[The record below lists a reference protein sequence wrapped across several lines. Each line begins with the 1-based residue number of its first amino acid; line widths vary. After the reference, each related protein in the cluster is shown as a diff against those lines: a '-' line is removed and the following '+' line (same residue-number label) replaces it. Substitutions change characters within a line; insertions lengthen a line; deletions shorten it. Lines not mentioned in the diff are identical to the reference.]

1 MRENYKLNAG
11 RRCVTIRCKQAGKV
25 DEAAGQVNTKEK
37 DNANDSDNTNDREEG
52 KGVTGMSRTTE
63 PIGARASFR
72 NEMNRDARK
81 KDSPLVK
88 SLKRHWELYL
98 LVLPPVLYLLIFKY
112 IPMAGVQI
120 AFKNYNVMQGIW
132 GSEWIGFKHFVTFFE
147 SPNFWLLIKNTIGIS
162 FYSLIAGFPVP
173 IVLALALNELRN
185 GYFKKTVQMVTYA
198 PHFIS
203 TVVMVSI
210 IILMLSPHVGV
221 VDRLFGLFGLPMTN
235 FMGIPEY
242 FKSIYVWSGV
252 WQGMGYS
259 SIIYIAALASVDPSL
274 YEAARM
280 DGASRL
286 RKIWH
291 IDIPALVPI
300 TIIMLI
306 LSLGS
311 IMGVGFE
318 KIYLMQ
324 NPLNT
329 SASEVISTYVYK
341 VGLIGANFSFSSAV
355 GLFNSIINLILLVVV
370 NAISRRVSE
379 NSLW

>member
-1 MRENYKLNAG
+1 
-11 RRCVTIRCKQAGKV
+11 
-25 DEAAGQVNTKEK
+25 
-37 DNANDSDNTNDREEG
+37 
-52 KGVTGMSRTTE
+52 
-63 PIGARASFR
+63 
-72 NEMNRDARK
+72 
-81 KDSPLVK
+81 
-88 SLKRHWELYL
+88 
-98 LVLPPVLYLLIFKY
+98 
-112 IPMAGVQI
+112 
-120 AFKNYNVMQGIW
+120 
-132 GSEWIGFKHFVTFFE
+132 
-147 SPNFWLLIKNTIGIS
+147 
-162 FYSLIAGFPVP
+162 
-173 IVLALALNELRN
+173 
-185 GYFKKTVQMVTYA
+185 
-198 PHFIS
+198 
-203 TVVMVSI
+203 
-210 IILMLSPHVGV
+210 MLSPHVGV
-221 VDRLFGLFGLPMTN
+221 VDKLFTLLGFPMTN

-259 SIIYIAALASVDPSL
+259 SIIYIAALAGVDPSL
-274 YEAARM
+274 YEAAKM

-291 IDIPALVPI
+291 IDLPSLVPV
-300 TIIMLI
+300 TVIMLI

-355 GLFNSIINLILLVVV
+355 GFFNSIINLILLVIV
-370 NAISRRVSE
+370 NGISRKVSQ

>member
-1 MRENYKLNAG
+1 
-11 RRCVTIRCKQAGKV
+11 
-25 DEAAGQVNTKEK
+25 
-37 DNANDSDNTNDREEG
+37 
-52 KGVTGMSRTTE
+52 MSRATE
-63 PIGARASFR
+63 SIPALVELQQGR
-72 NEMNRDARK
+72 NYAEPKRQHPFIR
-81 KDSPLVK
+81 
-88 SLKRHWELYL
+88 SLKKHWELYL

-112 IPMAGVQI
+112 IPMVGVQI
-120 AFKNYNVMQGIW
+120 AFKDFSVVKGIW
-132 GSEWIGFKHFVTFFE
+132 GSPWVGLKHFEAFFE

-162 FYSLIAGFPVP
+162 FYSLLAGFPIP
-173 IVLALALNELRN
+173 ILLALALNEIRT

-221 VDRLFGLFGLPMTN
+221 VDKLFTFLGFPMTN

-259 SIIYIAALASVDPSL
+259 SIIYIAALAGVDPSL
-274 YEAARM
+274 YEAAKM

-291 IDIPALVPI
+291 IDLPTLVPV
-300 TIIMLI
+300 TVIMLI

-355 GLFNSIINLILLVVV
+355 GLFNSVINLILLVIV
-370 NAISRRVSE
+370 NGISRKVSQ

>member
-1 MRENYKLNAG
+1 
-11 RRCVTIRCKQAGKV
+11 
-25 DEAAGQVNTKEK
+25 
-37 DNANDSDNTNDREEG
+37 
-52 KGVTGMSRTTE
+52 MSRATE
-63 PIGARASFR
+63 SIPA
-72 NEMNRDARK
+72 NMDLQQMNQAEPKRQHPFIR
-81 KDSPLVK
+81 
-88 SLKRHWELYL
+88 SLKKHWELYL
-98 LVLPPVLYLLIFKY
+98 LVLPPVLYLLVFKY
-112 IPMAGVQI
+112 IPMVGVQI
-120 AFKNYNVMQGIW
+120 AFKDFSVVKGIW
-132 GSEWIGFKHFVTFFE
+132 GSPWVGFKHFEAFFE

-162 FYSLIAGFPVP
+162 FYSLLAGFPIP
-173 IVLALALNELRN
+173 ILLALALNEIRT

-221 VDRLFGLFGLPMTN
+221 VDKLFSMLGFPMTN

-259 SIIYIAALASVDPSL
+259 SIIYIAALAGVDPSL
-274 YEAARM
+274 YEAAKM

-291 IDIPALVPI
+291 IDLPTLVPV
-300 TIIMLI
+300 TVIMLI

-355 GLFNSIINLILLVVV
+355 GLFNSVINLILLIIV
-370 NAISRRVSE
+370 NSISRKVSE

>member
-1 MRENYKLNAG
+1 
-11 RRCVTIRCKQAGKV
+11 
-25 DEAAGQVNTKEK
+25 
-37 DNANDSDNTNDREEG
+37 
-52 KGVTGMSRTTE
+52 MSRATE
-63 PIGARASFR
+63 SIPAKLELQQR
-72 NEMNRDARK
+72 NQVKPKRQH
-81 KDSPLVK
+81 PFIK
-88 SLKRHWELYL
+88 SLKKHWELYL

-112 IPMAGVQI
+112 IPMVGVQI
-120 AFKNYNVMQGIW
+120 AFKDFSVVKGIW
-132 GSEWIGFKHFVTFFE
+132 GSPWVGFKHFEAFFE

-162 FYSLIAGFPVP
+162 FYSLIAGFPIP
-173 IVLALALNELRN
+173 ILLALALNEIRT

-221 VDRLFGLFGLPMTN
+221 VDKLFTLLGFPMTN

-259 SIIYIAALASVDPSL
+259 SIIYIAALAGVDPSL
-274 YEAARM
+274 YEAAKM

-291 IDIPALVPI
+291 IDLPTLVPV
-300 TIIMLI
+300 TVIMLI

-355 GLFNSIINLILLVVV
+355 GLFNSIINLILLIIV
-370 NAISRRVSE
+370 NGISRKVSQ

>member
-1 MRENYKLNAG
+1 
-11 RRCVTIRCKQAGKV
+11 
-25 DEAAGQVNTKEK
+25 
-37 DNANDSDNTNDREEG
+37 
-52 KGVTGMSRTTE
+52 MSRATE
-63 PIGARASFR
+63 SIPASLELQQR
-72 NEMNRDARK
+72 NHVEPKRQH
-81 KDSPLVK
+81 PFIK
-88 SLKRHWELYL
+88 SLKKHWELYL

-112 IPMAGVQI
+112 IPMVGVQI
-120 AFKNYNVMQGIW
+120 AFKDFSVVKGIW
-132 GSEWIGFKHFVTFFE
+132 GSPWVGFKHFEAFFE

-162 FYSLIAGFPVP
+162 FYSLIAGFPIP
-173 IVLALALNELRN
+173 ILLALALNEIRT
-185 GYFKKTVQMVTYA
+185 GFFKKTVQMVTYA

-221 VDRLFGLFGLPMTN
+221 VDKLFTLLGFPMTN

-259 SIIYIAALASVDPSL
+259 SIIYIAALAGVDPSL
-274 YEAARM
+274 YEAAKM

-291 IDIPALVPI
+291 IDLPTLVPV
-300 TIIMLI
+300 TVIMLI

-355 GLFNSIINLILLVVV
+355 GLFNSIINLILLIIV
-370 NAISRRVSE
+370 NGISRKVSQ

>member
-1 MRENYKLNAG
+1 
-11 RRCVTIRCKQAGKV
+11 
-25 DEAAGQVNTKEK
+25 
-37 DNANDSDNTNDREEG
+37 
-52 KGVTGMSRTTE
+52 MSRGTDSIPANMELQHLRQTA
-63 PIGARASFR
+63 PKKQHPFIKSF
-72 NEMNRDARK
+72 K
-81 KDSPLVK
+81 K
-88 SLKRHWELYL
+88 HWELYL

-112 IPMAGVQI
+112 IPMVGVQI
-120 AFKNYNVMQGIW
+120 AFKDFSVVKGIW
-132 GSEWIGFKHFVTFFE
+132 GSPWVGLKHFEAFFN

-162 FYSLIAGFPVP
+162 FYSLIAGFPIP
-173 IVLALALNELRN
+173 ILLALALNEIRT

-221 VDRLFGLFGLPMTN
+221 VDKLFTWLGFPMTN

-259 SIIYIAALASVDPSL
+259 SIIYIAALAGVDPSL
-274 YEAARM
+274 YEAAKM

-291 IDIPALVPI
+291 IDLPTLVPV
-300 TIIMLI
+300 TVIMLI

-341 VGLIGANFSFSSAV
+341 VGLIGANFSFSAAV
-355 GLFNSIINLILLVVV
+355 GFFNSIINLILLVIV
-370 NAISRRVSE
+370 NSISRKVSE

>member
-1 MRENYKLNAG
+1 
-11 RRCVTIRCKQAGKV
+11 
-25 DEAAGQVNTKEK
+25 
-37 DNANDSDNTNDREEG
+37 
-52 KGVTGMSRTTE
+52 MSRATE
-63 PIGARASFR
+63 SIPAPVELQHLR
-72 NEMNRDARK
+72 NDVEPKRQH
-81 KDSPLVK
+81 PFIK
-88 SLKRHWELYL
+88 SLKKHWELYL

-112 IPMAGVQI
+112 IPMVGVQI
-120 AFKNYNVMQGIW
+120 AFKDFSVVKGIW
-132 GSEWIGFKHFVTFFE
+132 GSPWVGFKHFEAFFD

-162 FYSLIAGFPVP
+162 FYSLLAGFPIP
-173 IVLALALNELRN
+173 ILLALALNEIRT

-221 VDRLFGLFGLPMTN
+221 VDKLFTLLGFPMTN

-259 SIIYIAALASVDPSL
+259 SIIYIAALAGVDPSL
-274 YEAARM
+274 YEAAKM

-291 IDIPALVPI
+291 IDLPTLVPV
-300 TIIMLI
+300 TVIMLI

-355 GLFNSIINLILLVVV
+355 GLFNSVINLILLVIV
-370 NAISRRVSE
+370 NGISRKVSQ

>member
-1 MRENYKLNAG
+1 MELQQG
-11 RRCVTIRCKQAGKV
+11 RYDVEPKRQHPFIR
-25 DEAAGQVNTKEK
+25 
-37 DNANDSDNTNDREEG
+37 
-52 KGVTGMSRTTE
+52 
-63 PIGARASFR
+63 
-72 NEMNRDARK
+72 
-81 KDSPLVK
+81 
-88 SLKRHWELYL
+88 SLKKHWELYL

-112 IPMAGVQI
+112 IPMVGVQI
-120 AFKNYNVMQGIW
+120 AFKDFSVVKGIW
-132 GSEWIGFKHFVTFFE
+132 GSPWVGLKHFEAFFE

-162 FYSLIAGFPVP
+162 FYSLLAGFPIP
-173 IVLALALNELRN
+173 ILLALALNEIRT

-221 VDRLFGLFGLPMTN
+221 VDKLFTFLGFPMTN

-259 SIIYIAALASVDPSL
+259 SIIYIAALAGVDPSL
-274 YEAARM
+274 YEAAKM

-291 IDIPALVPI
+291 IDLPTLVPV
-300 TIIMLI
+300 TVIMLI

-355 GLFNSIINLILLVVV
+355 GLFNSVINLILLVIV
-370 NAISRRVSE
+370 NGISRKVSQ

>member
-1 MRENYKLNAG
+1 
-11 RRCVTIRCKQAGKV
+11 
-25 DEAAGQVNTKEK
+25 
-37 DNANDSDNTNDREEG
+37 
-52 KGVTGMSRTTE
+52 MSRSTE
-63 PIGARASFR
+63 SIPAQVELQQGR
-72 NEMNRDARK
+72 NDVEPKRQH
-81 KDSPLVK
+81 PFIK
-88 SLKRHWELYL
+88 SLKKHWELYL

-112 IPMAGVQI
+112 IPMVGVQI
-120 AFKNYNVMQGIW
+120 AFKDFSVVKGIW
-132 GSEWIGFKHFVTFFE
+132 GSPWVGLKHFEAFFE

-162 FYSLIAGFPVP
+162 FYSLLAGFPIP
-173 IVLALALNELRN
+173 ILLALALNEIRT

-221 VDRLFGLFGLPMTN
+221 VDKLFTFLGFPMTN

-259 SIIYIAALASVDPSL
+259 SIIYIAALAGVDPSL

-291 IDIPALVPI
+291 IDLPTLVPV
-300 TIIMLI
+300 TVIMLI

-355 GLFNSIINLILLVVV
+355 GLFNSIINLILLVIV
-370 NAISRRVSE
+370 NGISRKVSQ

>member
-1 MRENYKLNAG
+1 MDLQQMNQAEPKRQHPF
-11 RRCVTIRCKQAGKV
+11 IR
-25 DEAAGQVNTKEK
+25 
-37 DNANDSDNTNDREEG
+37 
-52 KGVTGMSRTTE
+52 
-63 PIGARASFR
+63 
-72 NEMNRDARK
+72 
-81 KDSPLVK
+81 
-88 SLKRHWELYL
+88 SLKKHWELYL

-112 IPMAGVQI
+112 IPMVGVQI
-120 AFKNYNVMQGIW
+120 AFKDFSVVKGIW
-132 GSEWIGFKHFVTFFE
+132 GSPWVGLKHFEAFFE

-162 FYSLIAGFPVP
+162 FYSLLAGFPIP
-173 IVLALALNELRN
+173 ILLALALNEIRT
-185 GYFKKTVQMVTYA
+185 GFFKKTVQMVTYA

-221 VDRLFGLFGLPMTN
+221 VDKLFSMLGFPMTN

-259 SIIYIAALASVDPSL
+259 SIIYIAALAGVDPSL
-274 YEAARM
+274 YEAAKM

-291 IDIPALVPI
+291 IDLPTLVPV
-300 TIIMLI
+300 TVIMLI

-355 GLFNSIINLILLVVV
+355 GLFNSVINLILLIIV
-370 NAISRRVSE
+370 NSISRKVSE

>member
-1 MRENYKLNAG
+1 MQMSQNSG
-11 RRCVTIRCKQAGKV
+11 TI
-25 DEAAGQVNTKEK
+25 
-37 DNANDSDNTNDREEG
+37 
-52 KGVTGMSRTTE
+52 
-63 PIGARASFR
+63 PARMKPHK
-72 NEMNRDARK
+72 NMNQSERK
-81 KDSPLVK
+81 IEHPFLK
-88 SLKRHWELYL
+88 SLKRHWQLYL

-112 IPMAGVQI
+112 MPMAGVQI
-120 AFKNYNVMQGIW
+120 AFKNYSVVQGIW
-132 GSEWIGFKHFVTFFE
+132 GSPWVGLKHFETFFN
-147 SPNFWLLIKNTIGIS
+147 SPNFWLLLKNTIGIS
-162 FYSLIAGFPVP
+162 LYTLIAGFPIP
-173 IVLALALNELRN
+173 ILLALALNELRT

-210 IILMLSPHVGV
+210 IILMLSPHVGI
-221 VDRLFGLFGLPMTN
+221 VDRLFTFLGMTMTN

-259 SIIYIAALASVDPSL
+259 SIIYIAALAGVDPSL

-286 RKIWH
+286 KKIWH
-291 IDIPALVPI
+291 IDIPSLIPVTVI
-300 TIIMLI
+300 LLI
-306 LSLGS
+306 LNLGS

-355 GLFNSIINLILLVVV
+355 GLFNSIINLILLVLV
-370 NAISRRVSE
+370 NAVSRKVSK

>member
-1 MRENYKLNAG
+1 MSKETARLSA
-11 RRCVTIRCKQAGKV
+11 TMPP
-25 DEAAGQVNTKEK
+25 GQH
-37 DNANDSDNTNDREEG
+37 
-52 KGVTGMSRTTE
+52 
-63 PIGARASFR
+63 
-72 NEMNRDARK
+72 MNRQT
-81 KDSPLVK
+81 
-88 SLKRHWELYL
+88 SLKKQHPFVRSFKKHWELYL

-112 IPMAGVQI
+112 IPMFGVQI
-120 AFKNYNVMQGIW
+120 AFKNYNVVQGIW
-132 GSEWIGFKHFVTFFE
+132 GSPWVGFKHFQAFFD

-162 FYSLIAGFPVP
+162 LYSLLAGFPVP
-173 IVLALALNELRN
+173 ILLALALNEVRM

-221 VDRLFGLFGLPMTN
+221 VDRLFTFLGVPMTN

-259 SIIYIAALASVDPSL
+259 SIIYIAALAGVDPSL

-291 IDIPALVPI
+291 IDIPTLIPV
-300 TIIMLI
+300 TVIMLI

-355 GLFNSIINLILLVVV
+355 GLFNSIINLILLVIV
-370 NAISRRVSE
+370 NFISRRVSE

>member
-1 MRENYKLNAG
+1 MELQQSKH
-11 RRCVTIRCKQAGKV
+11 V
-25 DEAAGQVNTKEK
+25 
-37 DNANDSDNTNDREEG
+37 
-52 KGVTGMSRTTE
+52 E
-63 PIGARASFR
+63 PKRQHPFI
-72 NEMNRDARK
+72 
-81 KDSPLVK
+81 K
-88 SLKRHWELYL
+88 SLKKHWELYL

-112 IPMAGVQI
+112 IPMVGVQI
-120 AFKNYNVMQGIW
+120 AFKDFSVVKGIW
-132 GSEWIGFKHFVTFFE
+132 GSPWVGFKHFEAFFQ

-162 FYSLIAGFPVP
+162 FYSLIAGFPIP
-173 IVLALALNELRN
+173 ILLALALNEIRT

-221 VDRLFGLFGLPMTN
+221 VDKLFTLLGFPMTN

-259 SIIYIAALASVDPSL
+259 SIIYIAALAGVDPSL
-274 YEAARM
+274 YEAAKM

-291 IDIPALVPI
+291 IDLPTLVPV
-300 TIIMLI
+300 TVIMLI

-355 GLFNSIINLILLVVV
+355 GFFNSIINLILLVIV
-370 NAISRRVSE
+370 NGISRKVSQ

>member
-1 MRENYKLNAG
+1 
-11 RRCVTIRCKQAGKV
+11 
-25 DEAAGQVNTKEK
+25 
-37 DNANDSDNTNDREEG
+37 
-52 KGVTGMSRTTE
+52 MSRATE
-63 PIGARASFR
+63 SIPA
-72 NEMNRDARK
+72 NMDLQQMNQAEPKRQHPFIR
-81 KDSPLVK
+81 
-88 SLKRHWELYL
+88 SLKKHWELYL

-112 IPMAGVQI
+112 IPMVGVQI
-120 AFKNYNVMQGIW
+120 AFKDFSVVKGIW
-132 GSEWIGFKHFVTFFE
+132 GSPWVGLKHFEAFFE

-162 FYSLIAGFPVP
+162 FYSLLAGFPIP
-173 IVLALALNELRN
+173 ILLALALNEIRT
-185 GYFKKTVQMVTYA
+185 GFFKKTVQMVTYA

-221 VDRLFGLFGLPMTN
+221 VDKLFSMLGFPMTN

-259 SIIYIAALASVDPSL
+259 SIIYIAALAGVDPSL
-274 YEAARM
+274 YEAAKM

-291 IDIPALVPI
+291 IDLPTLVPV
-300 TIIMLI
+300 TVIMLI

-355 GLFNSIINLILLVVV
+355 GLFNSVINLILLIIV
-370 NAISRRVSE
+370 NSISRKVSE

>member
-1 MRENYKLNAG
+1 
-11 RRCVTIRCKQAGKV
+11 
-25 DEAAGQVNTKEK
+25 
-37 DNANDSDNTNDREEG
+37 
-52 KGVTGMSRTTE
+52 MSRGTE
-63 PIGARASFR
+63 SIPANMDLQQLRQTAPKQQHPFIKSF
-72 NEMNRDARK
+72 K
-81 KDSPLVK
+81 K
-88 SLKRHWELYL
+88 HWELYL

-112 IPMAGVQI
+112 IPMVGVQI
-120 AFKNYNVMQGIW
+120 AFKDFSVVKGIW
-132 GSEWIGFKHFVTFFE
+132 GSPWVGLKHFEAFFD

-162 FYSLIAGFPVP
+162 FYSLIAGFPIP
-173 IVLALALNELRN
+173 ILLALALNEIRT

-221 VDRLFGLFGLPMTN
+221 VDKLFTWLGFPMTN

-259 SIIYIAALASVDPSL
+259 SIIYIAALAGVDPSL
-274 YEAARM
+274 YEAAKM

-291 IDIPALVPI
+291 IDLPTLVPV
-300 TIIMLI
+300 TVIMLI

-341 VGLIGANFSFSSAV
+341 VGLIGANFSFSAAV
-355 GLFNSIINLILLVVV
+355 GFFNSIINLILLVIV
-370 NAISRRVSE
+370 NSISRKVSE

>member
-1 MRENYKLNAG
+1 
-11 RRCVTIRCKQAGKV
+11 
-25 DEAAGQVNTKEK
+25 
-37 DNANDSDNTNDREEG
+37 
-52 KGVTGMSRTTE
+52 MSRATE
-63 PIGARASFR
+63 SIPAKM
-72 NEMNRDARK
+72 ELQQRK
-81 KDSPLVK
+81 HVEPKRQHPFIK
-88 SLKRHWELYL
+88 SLKKHWELYL

-112 IPMAGVQI
+112 IPMVGVQI
-120 AFKNYNVMQGIW
+120 AFKDFSVVKGIW
-132 GSEWIGFKHFVTFFE
+132 GSPWVGFKHFEAFFQ

-162 FYSLIAGFPVP
+162 FYSLIAGFPIP
-173 IVLALALNELRN
+173 ILLALALNEIRT

-221 VDRLFGLFGLPMTN
+221 VDKLFTLLGFPMTN

-259 SIIYIAALASVDPSL
+259 SIIYIAALAGVDPSL
-274 YEAARM
+274 YEAAKM

-291 IDIPALVPI
+291 IDLPTLVPV
-300 TIIMLI
+300 TVIMLI

-355 GLFNSIINLILLVVV
+355 GFFNSIINLILLVIV
-370 NAISRRVSE
+370 NGISRKVSQ

>member
-1 MRENYKLNAG
+1 M
-11 RRCVTIRCKQAGKV
+11 Q
-25 DEAAGQVNTKEK
+25 
-37 DNANDSDNTNDREEG
+37 
-52 KGVTGMSRTTE
+52 MSQSSGTMPAQMKPRKCMNQ
-63 PIGARASFR
+63 
-72 NEMNRDARK
+72 NERK
-81 KDSPLVK
+81 AEHPFFK
-88 SLKRHWELYL
+88 SLKKHWQLYL
-98 LVLPPVLYLLIFKY
+98 LALPPVLYLLIFKY
-112 IPMAGVQI
+112 MPMAGVQI
-120 AFKNYNVMQGIW
+120 AFKNYSVVQGIW
-132 GSEWIGFKHFVTFFE
+132 GSPWVGLRHFETFFN
-147 SPNFWLLIKNTIGIS
+147 SPNFTLLLKNTIGIS
-162 FYSLIAGFPVP
+162 LYTLIAGFPIP
-173 IVLALALNELRN
+173 IILALALNEVRT

-221 VDRLFGLFGLPMTN
+221 VDRLFTFFGMNMTN

-252 WQGMGYS
+252 WQGMGYA
-259 SIIYIAALASVDPSL
+259 SIIYIAALAGVDPSL

-286 RKIWH
+286 KKIWH
-291 IDIPALVPI
+291 IDIPTLIPVTVI
-300 TIIMLI
+300 LLI
-306 LSLGS
+306 LNLGS

-355 GLFNSIINLILLVVV
+355 GLFNSVINLILLVLV
-370 NAISRRVSE
+370 NTISRKVSE

>member
-1 MRENYKLNAG
+1 
-11 RRCVTIRCKQAGKV
+11 
-25 DEAAGQVNTKEK
+25 
-37 DNANDSDNTNDREEG
+37 
-52 KGVTGMSRTTE
+52 MSRATE
-63 PIGARASFR
+63 SIPAPVELQQLR
-72 NEMNRDARK
+72 NDVEPKRQH
-81 KDSPLVK
+81 PFIK
-88 SLKRHWELYL
+88 SLKKHWELYL

-112 IPMAGVQI
+112 IPMVGVQI
-120 AFKNYNVMQGIW
+120 AFKDFSVVKGIW
-132 GSEWIGFKHFVTFFE
+132 GSPWVGFKHFEAFFE

-162 FYSLIAGFPVP
+162 FYSLLAGFPIP
-173 IVLALALNELRN
+173 ILLALALNEIRT

-221 VDRLFGLFGLPMTN
+221 VDKLFTFLGFPMTN

-259 SIIYIAALASVDPSL
+259 SIIYIAALAGVDPSL
-274 YEAARM
+274 YEAAKM

-291 IDIPALVPI
+291 IDLPTLVPV
-300 TIIMLI
+300 TVIMLI

-355 GLFNSIINLILLVVV
+355 GLFNSVINLILLVIV
-370 NAISRRVSE
+370 NGISRKVSQ

>member
-1 MRENYKLNAG
+1 
-11 RRCVTIRCKQAGKV
+11 
-25 DEAAGQVNTKEK
+25 
-37 DNANDSDNTNDREEG
+37 
-52 KGVTGMSRTTE
+52 MSRATE
-63 PIGARASFR
+63 SIPANLELQQR
-72 NEMNRDARK
+72 NHVEPKRQH
-81 KDSPLVK
+81 PFIK
-88 SLKRHWELYL
+88 SLKKHWELYL

-112 IPMAGVQI
+112 IPMVGVQI
-120 AFKNYNVMQGIW
+120 AFKDFSVVKGIW
-132 GSEWIGFKHFVTFFE
+132 GSPWVGFKHFEAFFE

-162 FYSLIAGFPVP
+162 FYSLIAGFPIP
-173 IVLALALNELRN
+173 ILLALALNEIRT

-221 VDRLFGLFGLPMTN
+221 VDKLFTLLGFPMTN

-259 SIIYIAALASVDPSL
+259 SIIYIAALAGVDPSL
-274 YEAARM
+274 YEAAKM

-291 IDIPALVPI
+291 IDLPTLVPV
-300 TIIMLI
+300 TVIMLI

-355 GLFNSIINLILLVVV
+355 GLFNSIINLILLIIV
-370 NAISRRVSE
+370 NGISRKVSQ